1 MRGREKHRDGLL
13 GTDAPLGSADPGWF
27 VATFL
32 FETFVLNRNLSLEQ
46 ILQTYNVA
54 AGEYWGLVLLWI
66 GLLPSVLYR
75 LKAGQRLQVRTPM
88 SG

>member
-1 MRGREKHRDGLL
+1 M
-13 GTDAPLGSADPGWF
+13 
-27 VATFL
+27 